1 MSDIVIGLIV
11 GIIAG
16 VIGVALDTHRT
27 RRLGIKDEPI
37 VPKAKKYKAD
47 WVSDENYEKFLRTGD
62 RNYLWDENY
71 KRWDDP
77 DDDYKEPDY
86 SDDLDAEDK
95 ECDRVLKEVKEF
107 IDKDKPKLILPDS
120 YSNGAT
126 ATRCPPQNTKQGT
139 HKGCP

>member
-1 MSDIVIGLIV
+1 MSDILIGLII

-16 VIGVALDTHRT
+16 AIGVALDTHRK

-71 KRWDDP
+71 KRWDDH
-77 DDDYKEPDY
+77 EIPDY

-95 ECDRVLKEVKEF
+95 ECESVMREVKEF
-107 IDKDKPKLILPDS
+107 LDKDKPKLILPDS
-120 YSNGAT
+120 YIMEQQQHRARRRRTSS
-126 ATRCPPQNTKQGT
+126 
-139 HKGCP
+139 

>member
-1 MSDIVIGLIV
+1 MGDIVIGLIV

-16 VIGVALDTHRT
+16 AIGVALDTHRK

-71 KRWDDP
+71 KRWDD
-77 DDDYKEPDY
+77 YEETDY
-86 SDDLDAEDK
+86 SDDLDAEDR
-95 ECDRVLKEVKEF
+95 ELDRALKEAKEF

-120 YSNGAT
+120 YIMEQQQQQAKT
-126 ATRCPPQNTKQGT
+126 
-139 HKGCP
+139 

>member
-1 MSDIVIGLIV
+1 MGEILIWLIV

-16 VIGVALDTHRT
+16 AIGVALDTHRK

-37 VPKAKKYKAD
+37 MPKAKKYKAD

-62 RNYLWDENY
+62 RNYLWNENY
-71 KRWDDP
+71 KSWDDP
-77 DDDYKEPDY
+77 DDDYKETDY

-120 YSNGAT
+120 YIMEQHQQQARRKNNK
-126 ATRCPPQNTKQGT
+126 P
-139 HKGCP
+139 